1 MSQEII
7 NSILQQSNPQ
17 ESINSQEPVNI
28 DDLIKRSDQI
38 EKKSEDTDNIFDK
51 ISDIFTGTKRT
62 EFASLPEIGEYK
74 GEGAGATAV
83 GLLLTPNQESQADII
98 KTQIPGSA
106 IREDKYGNP
115 IVNLP
120 DGRNFYL
127 NKPGASFQDVL
138 QTTAQILSY
147 IPGYNAIAKR
157 AAGSYFKKVIGQAA
171 ASGAMSA
178 AQDLGAYGLGAE
190 QKLDIPKLIVAT
202 AAPAVFEG
210 AIMPVAG
217 SIINVF
223 KRLSKNKKYVRTN
236 SDGSVSMTDAGKEA
250 LKDAGVDPNA
260 VGDDF
265 INKFFQRYTSGLSDD
280 LAKARQEA
288 EFGIDLAASQ
298 TGLPKD
304 KVSLADLYEATKGT
318 FGEKAQKGAI
328 DFLENQ
334 KIQIQ
339 LGFRE
344 LGDKFNKGQIGVEDL
359 EGAGAKILD
368 LVRKNF
374 VKAEE
379 NVQTAYNAVNKQ
391 ALYTGGG
398 SNIQLLTNS
407 ARKGVID
414 SVGVIEPRT
423 MPLTV
428 SALKSLDDLAGQVG
442 RSGQKKVDDVVFD
455 TFEKRRQYLNDL
467 INQAKK
473 EGGPDY
479 RALVNIKK
487 SYDKFLSDSVDNALF
502 AGGDDVVKAVQKAR
516 KSVVER
522 ERLFGINPISKKG
535 FTIKD
540 KAGEVLHKIINDP
553 DVTPF
558 EVINYAIGSKKLGV
572 GGIPIKVVK
581 RLKKIMGVSDIEKS
595 LSNSDFV
602 SLRTAALERVFSN
615 SIKNDKFLPAT
626 LVREFDE
633 VFKNNKSFMDELF
646 TGKEQKQLRDY
657 IEVVRKTLQPTDIAN
672 LSNTGSVLS
681 RAIQQ
686 AGRGVVGAAALKT
699 GGINFLLATR
709 NAFDRATELFVQRK
723 GRDKVLQQIGDKA
736 SDVIRDI
743 RKGFQDPSKTLKE
756 FKEFLPA
763 VPVTPT
769 ITGASQQILGQGR
782 EVGAPQI
789 EPYEMPQ
796 QGSAMP
802 VLDRNMFASLFP
814 GDTLGAA
821 IQERKR

>member
-17 ESINSQEPVNI
+17 GSINSQEPVNI

-38 EKKSEDTDNIFDK
+38 QQEPEDTDNIFDK

-62 EFASLPEIGEYK
+62 EFASLQEIGEYK
-74 GEGAGATAV
+74 GEGKGAVAL
-83 GLLLTPNQESQADII
+83 GLLLTPNQKSQAEII
-98 KTQIPGSA
+98 QTQIPGSA
-106 IREDKYGNP
+106 VREDKYGNP
-115 IVNLP
+115 IINLP

-147 IPGYNAIAKR
+147 IPGYGFVAKKV
-157 AAGSYFKKVIGQAA
+157 AGSYFKKVIGQAA
-171 ASGAMSA
+171 ASGAVSA
-178 AQDLGAYGLGAE
+178 AQDLGAFGLGAE
-190 QKLDIPKLIVAT
+190 QKIDAPKLAFAIAT
-202 AAPAVFEG
+202 PAVFEG

-217 SIINVF
+217 SVANVLR
-223 KRLSKNKKYVRTN
+223 RLSKNKKYVRTN
-236 SDGSVSMTDAGKEA
+236 SDGSVSMTDAGKDA
-250 LKDAGVDPNA
+250 LKDAGVDPGT
-260 VGDDF
+260 VDDVF

-280 LAKARQEA
+280 LAKARQET
-288 EFGIDLAASQ
+288 EFGIDLASTQ

-318 FGEKAQKGAI
+318 FGNTTQKGAL

-339 LGFRE
+339 LGFKE

-359 EGAGAKILD
+359 EGAGARILD

-374 VKAEE
+374 TKAEE
-379 NVQTAYNAVNKQ
+379 NVQTAYNVVDKK

-398 SNIQLLTNS
+398 GNIQLLTNS
-407 ARKGVID
+407 VRKGVID

-428 SALKSLDDLAGQVG
+428 AALKSIDDLAGQVG
-442 RSGQKKVDDVVFD
+442 RSGQKEVDDVIFD

-467 INQAKK
+467 IGKAQR
-473 EGGPDY
+473 EGGPDF
-479 RALVNIKK
+479 RALNSIKK
-487 SYDKFLSDSVDNALF
+487 SYDKFFADTTDNVLF
-502 AGGDDVVKAVQKAR
+502 AGGNSNIKNMQKAR
-516 KSVVER
+516 QSVVER
-522 ERLFGINPISKKG
+522 ERLFGINPITKNG

-572 GGIPIKVVK
+572 GQIPIKVVK
-581 RLKKIMGVSDIEKS
+581 RLKKILGVTDIEKS
-595 LSNSDFV
+595 LGNSDFV
-602 SLRTAALERVFSN
+602 ALRTAALERVYTN

-633 VFKNNKSFMDELF
+633 VFKNNKAFIDELF
-646 TGKEQKQLRDY
+646 TGKEQKQLRDF
-657 IEVVRKTLQPTDIAN
+657 IGVVRKTLQPMDIAN
-672 LSNTGSVLS
+672 ISNTGSILS

-686 AGRGVVGAAALKT
+686 AGRGALGAAVLGT
-699 GGINFLLATR
+699 GGINAMLASR
-709 NAFDRATELFVQRK
+709 NAFDRAVDFMKAREGRK
-723 GRDKVLQQIGDKA
+723 RVLSQIGDTA
-736 SDVIRDI
+736 TSILTDI
-743 RKGFQDPSKTLKE
+743 RKGLQDPSSTLKG
-756 FKEFLPA
+756 
-763 VPVTPT
+763 VPITPT
-769 ITGASQQILGQGR
+769 ITGASQQLIGQAKD
-782 EVGAPQI
+782 VGAPQI
-789 EPYEMPQ
+789 EPYEMP
-796 QGSAMP
+796 
-802 VLDRNMFASLFP
+802 VLDRNMFDTLFP
-814 GDTLGAA
+814 GDTLGSA
-821 IQERKR
+821 IQDKKRFR

>member
-17 ESINSQEPVNI
+17 EPVNI
-28 DDLIKRSDQI
+28 DELIKQSDQI
-38 EKKSEDTDNIFDK
+38 QKESEDTDNIFDK

-83 GLLLTPNQESQADII
+83 GLLLTPNQKSQAEIVQS
-98 KTQIPGSA
+98 QIPGSA

-147 IPGYNAIAKR
+147 IPGYNAVAKR
-157 AAGSYFKKVIGQAA
+157 AAGSYFKKVLGQAG

-190 QKLDIPKLIVAT
+190 QKLDAPKLAFAI

-236 SDGSVSMTDAGKEA
+236 SDGSVSVTDAGKEA

-304 KVSLADLYEATKGT
+304 KVDLANLYESTKGT
-318 FGEKAQKGAI
+318 FGDKAQKGAI

-374 VKAEE
+374 VKAEDK
-379 NVQTAYNAVNKQ
+379 VQTAYNAVNKQ

-522 ERLFGINPISKKG
+522 ERLFGINPITKSG

-553 DVTPF
+553 CC
-558 EVINYAIGSKKLGV
+558 
-572 GGIPIKVVK
+572 
-581 RLKKIMGVSDIEKS
+581 
-595 LSNSDFV
+595 
-602 SLRTAALERVFSN
+602 
-615 SIKNDKFLPAT
+615 
-626 LVREFDE
+626 
-633 VFKNNKSFMDELF
+633 F
-646 TGKEQKQLRDY
+646 TNCS
-657 IEVVRKTLQPTDIAN
+657 T
-672 LSNTGSVLS
+672 
-681 RAIQQ
+681 
-686 AGRGVVGAAALKT
+686 
-699 GGINFLLATR
+699 
-709 NAFDRATELFVQRK
+709 
-723 GRDKVLQQIGDKA
+723 
-736 SDVIRDI
+736 
-743 RKGFQDPSKTLKE
+743 
-756 FKEFLPA
+756 
-763 VPVTPT
+763 
-769 ITGASQQILGQGR
+769 
-782 EVGAPQI
+782 
-789 EPYEMPQ
+789 
-796 QGSAMP
+796 
-802 VLDRNMFASLFP
+802 
-814 GDTLGAA
+814 
-821 IQERKR
+821 

>member
-374 VKAEE
+374 TKAED

>member
-17 ESINSQEPVNI
+17 EPVNI
-28 DDLIKRSDQI
+28 DELIKQSDQI
-38 EKKSEDTDNIFDK
+38 QKEPEETDNIFDK

-147 IPGYNAIAKR
+147 IPGYNAVAKR
-157 AAGSYFKKVIGQAA
+157 AAGSYFKKVIGQAG

-374 VKAEE
+374 TKAED

-522 ERLFGINPISKKG
+522 ERLFGINPITKSG

-572 GGIPIKVVK
+572 GQIPIKVVK

-709 NAFDRATELFVQRK
+709 NAFDRAGELFVQRK

>member
-157 AAGSYFKKVIGQAA
+157 AAGSYFKKVIGQAG

-374 VKAEE
+374 TKAED

>member
-7 NSILQQSNPQ
+7 NSILQQANPQ
-17 ESINSQEPVNI
+17 ESVNI
-28 DDLIKRSDQI
+28 DDIIKQSDQI
-38 EKKSEDTDNIFDK
+38 QKEPEETDNIFDK

-98 KTQIPGSA
+98 KSQIPGSA

-127 NKPGASFQDVL
+127 NKPGASLQDVL

-190 QKLDIPKLIVAT
+190 QKLDVPKLAFAI

-217 SIINVF
+217 SVANVLR
-223 KRLSKNKKYVRTN
+223 RLSKNKKYVRTN
-236 SDGSVSMTDAGKEA
+236 SDGSVSMTDAGKKA
-250 LKDAGVDPNA
+250 LEDAGVDPNA

-304 KVSLADLYEATKGT
+304 KVSLADLYESTKGT

-522 ERLFGINPISKKG
+522 ERLFGINPITKSG

-572 GGIPIKVVK
+572 GQIPIKVVK

-595 LSNSDFV
+595 LSNSDF
-602 SLRTAALERVFSN
+602 L
-615 SIKNDKFLPAT
+615 LPY
-626 LVREFDE
+626 
-633 VFKNNKSFMDELF
+633 
-646 TGKEQKQLRDY
+646 EQQH
-657 IEVVRKTLQPTDIAN
+657 
-672 LSNTGSVLS
+672 
-681 RAIQQ
+681 
-686 AGRGVVGAAALKT
+686 
-699 GGINFLLATR
+699 
-709 NAFDRATELFVQRK
+709 
-723 GRDKVLQQIGDKA
+723 
-736 SDVIRDI
+736 
-743 RKGFQDPSKTLKE
+743 LKE
-756 FKEFLPA
+756 FFQTVLKMISFYQLP
-763 VPVTPT
+763 
-769 ITGASQQILGQGR
+769 
-782 EVGAPQI
+782 
-789 EPYEMPQ
+789 
-796 QGSAMP
+796 
-802 VLDRNMFASLFP
+802 
-814 GDTLGAA
+814 
-821 IQERKR
+821 

>member
-398 SNIQLLTNS
+398 Q
-407 ARKGVID
+407 
-414 SVGVIEPRT
+414 
-423 MPLTV
+423 
-428 SALKSLDDLAGQVG
+428 
-442 RSGQKKVDDVVFD
+442 
-455 TFEKRRQYLNDL
+455 
-467 INQAKK
+467 
-473 EGGPDY
+473 
-479 RALVNIKK
+479 
-487 SYDKFLSDSVDNALF
+487 
-502 AGGDDVVKAVQKAR
+502 
-516 KSVVER
+516 
-522 ERLFGINPISKKG
+522 
-535 FTIKD
+535 
-540 KAGEVLHKIINDP
+540 
-553 DVTPF
+553 
-558 EVINYAIGSKKLGV
+558 
-572 GGIPIKVVK
+572 
-581 RLKKIMGVSDIEKS
+581 
-595 LSNSDFV
+595 
-602 SLRTAALERVFSN
+602 
-615 SIKNDKFLPAT
+615 
-626 LVREFDE
+626 
-633 VFKNNKSFMDELF
+633 
-646 TGKEQKQLRDY
+646 
-657 IEVVRKTLQPTDIAN
+657 
-672 LSNTGSVLS
+672 
-681 RAIQQ
+681 
-686 AGRGVVGAAALKT
+686 
-699 GGINFLLATR
+699 
-709 NAFDRATELFVQRK
+709 
-723 GRDKVLQQIGDKA
+723 
-736 SDVIRDI
+736 
-743 RKGFQDPSKTLKE
+743 
-756 FKEFLPA
+756 
-763 VPVTPT
+763 
-769 ITGASQQILGQGR
+769 
-782 EVGAPQI
+782 
-789 EPYEMPQ
+789 
-796 QGSAMP
+796 
-802 VLDRNMFASLFP
+802 
-814 GDTLGAA
+814 
-821 IQERKR
+821 

>member
-210 AIMPVAG
+210 AIMPAAG

-374 VKAEE
+374 TKAED

-723 GRDKVLQQIGDKA
+723 GRDQVLKQIGDTT
-736 SDVIRDI
+736 SDVIREV
-743 RKGFQDPSKTLKE
+743 RKGFQDPSVARVS
-756 FKEFLPA
+756 PS
-763 VPVTPT
+763 

-789 EPYEMPQ
+789 EPYEMQQ

-821 IQERKR
+821 IQDKKRFR

>member
-7 NSILQQSNPQ
+7 NSILQQANPQ
-17 ESINSQEPVNI
+17 ESVNI
-28 DDLIKRSDQI
+28 DDIIKQSDQI
-38 EKKSEDTDNIFDK
+38 QKEPEETDNIFDK

-98 KTQIPGSA
+98 KSQIPGSA

-127 NKPGASFQDVL
+127 NKPGASLQDVL

-190 QKLDIPKLIVAT
+190 QKLDVPKLAFAI

-217 SIINVF
+217 SVANVLR
-223 KRLSKNKKYVRTN
+223 RLSKNKKYVRTN
-236 SDGSVSMTDAGKEA
+236 SDGSVSMTDAGKKA
-250 LKDAGVDPNA
+250 LEDAGVDPNA

-304 KVSLADLYEATKGT
+304 KVSLADLYESTKGT

-522 ERLFGINPISKKG
+522 ERLFGINPITKSG

-572 GGIPIKVVK
+572 GQIPIKVVK

-602 SLRTAALERVFSN
+602 ALRTAALERVFSN

-686 AGRGVVGAAALKT
+686 AGRGIVGAAALKT

-723 GRDKVLQQIGDKA
+723 GRDQVLKQIGDTT
-736 SDVIRDI
+736 SDVIREV
-743 RKGFQDPSKTLKE
+743 RKGFQDPSVARVS
-756 FKEFLPA
+756 P
-763 VPVTPT
+763 P

-789 EPYEMPQ
+789 EPYEMQQ

>member
-210 AIMPVAG
+210 AIMPAAG

-374 VKAEE
+374 TKAED

-723 GRDKVLQQIGDKA
+723 GRDQVLKQIGDTT
-736 SDVIRDI
+736 SDVIREV
-743 RKGFQDPSKTLKE
+743 RKGFQDPSVARVS
-756 FKEFLPA
+756 PS
-763 VPVTPT
+763 
-769 ITGASQQILGQGR
+769 IIGASQQILGQGR

-789 EPYEMPQ
+789 EPYEMQQ

-821 IQERKR
+821 IQDKKRFR

>member
-7 NSILQQSNPQ
+7 NRILQQANPQ
-17 ESINSQEPVNI
+17 DSVNPVNI

-38 EKKSEDTDNIFDK
+38 QQEPEDTDNIFDK

-62 EFASLPEIGEYK
+62 EFASLPEIGKYK
-74 GEGAGATAV
+74 GEGAGAAAL
-83 GLLLTPNQESQADII
+83 GLLLTPNQKSQAEIVQ
-98 KTQIPGSA
+98 TQIPGSA

-115 IVNLP
+115 IINLP

-147 IPGYNAIAKR
+147 IPGYNAVAKR
-157 AAGSYFKKVIGQAA
+157 AAGSYLKKVIGQAG

-190 QKLDIPKLIVAT
+190 QKIDPLKLGIAI

-217 SIINVF
+217 SIANVVR
-223 KRLSKNKKYVRTN
+223 RLSKNKKYVRTN

-250 LKDAGVDPNA
+250 LKDAGVDPST
-260 VGDDF
+260 VDDAF

-280 LAKARQEA
+280 LSKARQETT
-288 EFGIDLAASQ
+288 FGIDLAASQ

-304 KVSLADLYEATKGT
+304 KIDLANLYESTKGT
-318 FGEKAQKGAI
+318 FGDKAQKGALE
-328 DFLENQ
+328 FLENQ

-359 EGAGAKILD
+359 EGAGAKVLD

-374 VKAEE
+374 SKAEE

-442 RSGQKKVDDVVFD
+442 RSGQKQVDDVVFD

-479 RALVNIKK
+479 RALVNVKK

-502 AGGDDVVKAVQKAR
+502 AGGDDVVKAAQKAR
-516 KSVVER
+516 QSVVER
-522 ERLFGINPISKKG
+522 ERLFGINPITKNG
-535 FTIKD
+535 FTVKD
-540 KAGEVLHKIINDP
+540 KAGEVLQKIIHDP

-558 EVINYAIGSKKLGV
+558 EVINYAIGAKKLGV
-572 GGIPIKVVK
+572 GGIPVKVVK

-602 SLRTAALERVFSN
+602 ALRTATLEKVFTN
-615 SIKNDKFLPAT
+615 SMKNDKFLPAT

-633 VFKNNKSFMDELF
+633 VFKNNKNFMDELF
-646 TGKEQKQLRDY
+646 TGKEQKQLR
-657 IEVVRKTLQPTDIAN
+657 EFVGVVRKTLQPMDIAN

-686 AGRGVVGAAALKT
+686 AGRGIVGATALKT

-723 GRDKVLQQIGDKA
+723 GRDLVLKQIGDKA

-743 RKGFQDPSKTLKE
+743 RKGFKDPSLTLKG
-756 FKEFLPA
+756 FKESLPA
-763 VPVTPT
+763 VPITPT
-769 ITGASQQILGQGR
+769 ITGASQQLTGQTKGVR
-782 EVGAPQI
+782 APQI
-789 EPYEMPQ
+789 EPYEMQQ
-796 QGSAMP
+796 QGSTMP

>member
-210 AIMPVAG
+210 AIMPAAG

-374 VKAEE
+374 TKAED

>member
-17 ESINSQEPVNI
+17 EPVNI
-28 DDLIKRSDQI
+28 DELIKQSDQI
-38 EKKSEDTDNIFDK
+38 QKESEDTDNIFDK

-83 GLLLTPNQESQADII
+83 GLLLTPNQKSQAEIVQS
-98 KTQIPGSA
+98 QIPGSA

-190 QKLDIPKLIVAT
+190 QKLDVPKLAFAI

-217 SIINVF
+217 SVANVLR
-223 KRLSKNKKYVRTN
+223 RLSKNKKYVRTN
-236 SDGSVSMTDAGKEA
+236 SDGSVSMTDAGKKA
-250 LKDAGVDPNA
+250 LEDAGVDPNA

-428 SALKSLDDLAGQVG
+428 SALKSLDDLA
-442 RSGQKKVDDVVFD
+442 
-455 TFEKRRQYLNDL
+455 E
-467 INQAKK
+467 AK
-473 EGGPDY
+473 
-479 RALVNIKK
+479 A
-487 SYDKFLSDSVDNALF
+487 
-502 AGGDDVVKAVQKAR
+502 
-516 KSVVER
+516 
-522 ERLFGINPISKKG
+522 
-535 FTIKD
+535 
-540 KAGEVLHKIINDP
+540 
-553 DVTPF
+553 
-558 EVINYAIGSKKLGV
+558 NY
-572 GGIPIKVVK
+572 
-581 RLKKIMGVSDIEKS
+581 
-595 LSNSDFV
+595 
-602 SLRTAALERVFSN
+602 
-615 SIKNDKFLPAT
+615 
-626 LVREFDE
+626 
-633 VFKNNKSFMDELF
+633 
-646 TGKEQKQLRDY
+646 Q
-657 IEVVRKTLQPTDIAN
+657 
-672 LSNTGSVLS
+672 
-681 RAIQQ
+681 
-686 AGRGVVGAAALKT
+686 
-699 GGINFLLATR
+699 
-709 NAFDRATELFVQRK
+709 
-723 GRDKVLQQIGDKA
+723 
-736 SDVIRDI
+736 
-743 RKGFQDPSKTLKE
+743 
-756 FKEFLPA
+756 
-763 VPVTPT
+763 
-769 ITGASQQILGQGR
+769 
-782 EVGAPQI
+782 
-789 EPYEMPQ
+789 
-796 QGSAMP
+796 
-802 VLDRNMFASLFP
+802 
-814 GDTLGAA
+814 
-821 IQERKR
+821 

>member
-7 NSILQQSNPQ
+7 NSILQQANP
-17 ESINSQEPVNI
+17 QEPVNV
-28 DDLIKRSDQI
+28 DELIKQSDQI
-38 EKKSEDTDNIFDK
+38 QKESEDTDNIFDK

-83 GLLLTPNQESQADII
+83 GLLLTPNQKSQAEIVQS
-98 KTQIPGSA
+98 QIPGSA

-147 IPGYNAIAKR
+147 IPGYNAVAKR
-157 AAGSYFKKVIGQAA
+157 AAGSYFKKVLGQAG

-236 SDGSVSMTDAGKEA
+236 SDGSVSVTDAGKEA

-374 VKAEE
+374 TKAEDK
-379 NVQTAYNAVNKQ
+379 VQTAYNAVNKQ

-522 ERLFGINPISKKG
+522 ERLFGINPITKSG

-572 GGIPIKVVK
+572 GQIPIKVVK

-602 SLRTAALERVFSN
+602 ALRTAALERVFSN

-723 GRDKVLQQIGDKA
+723 GRDQVLKQIGDTT
-736 SDVIRDI
+736 SDVIREV
-743 RKGFQDPSKTLKE
+743 RKGFQDPSKVRVS
-756 FKEFLPA
+756 P
-763 VPVTPT
+763 P

-789 EPYEMPQ
+789 EPYEMQQ